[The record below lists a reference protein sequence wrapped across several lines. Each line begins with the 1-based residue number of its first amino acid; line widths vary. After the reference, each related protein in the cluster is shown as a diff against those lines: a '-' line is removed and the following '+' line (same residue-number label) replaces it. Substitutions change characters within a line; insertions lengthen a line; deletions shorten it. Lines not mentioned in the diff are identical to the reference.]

1 MRTQHVR
8 GLCAAFSLVPVAFVA
23 CGGLS
28 AGVPSDAGDVT
39 RRMDARDGDVAPDV
53 GPHVISDAS
62 APWTPIAIQA
72 KLAFWLDPTSLE
84 SLNGAVPQWNDLSG
98 HGNNAAQANP
108 AFQPAYNA
116 SGIHGLPSATFNGPI
131 TFLAI
136 PDSVSMRWG
145 TTDFAVFAVIRATS
159 ATAAFAMV
167 YQKTAPGPAYD
178 GLNLY
183 INSGKPVASTLAA
196 AQVQATVY
204 VDSVAPPAT
213 FIDSTV
219 HILGARRI
227 GNTLEIRVDGTSSNT
242 LTDNTGSV
250 TVDVSA
256 VGSNGVIGANGG
268 NTSPEFQQVHGDIA
282 ELVAVNGTLTASDLA
297 SLEGYLKDRYG
308 VP

>member
-1 MRTQHVR
+1 MQGYFR
-8 GLCAAFSLVPVAFVA
+8 GR
-23 CGGLS
+23 
-28 AGVPSDAGDVT
+28 VT
-39 RRMDARDGDVAPDV
+39 R
-53 GPHVISDAS
+53 
-62 APWTPIAIQA
+62 A
-72 KLAFWLDPTSLE
+72 K
-84 SLNGAVPQWNDLSG
+84 GM
-98 HGNNAAQANP
+98 
-108 AFQPAYNA
+108 
-116 SGIHGLPSATFNGPI
+116 PS
-131 TFLAI
+131 
-136 PDSVSMRWG
+136 
-145 TTDFAVFAVIRATS
+145 
-159 ATAAFAMV
+159 MV

-183 INSGKPVASTLAA
+183 INSGKPLASTLAA

-204 VDSVAPPAT
+204 VDNVAPPAT

-250 TVDVSA
+250 TVDISA
-256 VGSNGVIGANGG
+256 VGSSGVIGANGG